1 MIEKKEAPSNLAVS
15 EEANNQQQNKTT
27 NFIQKLKAEIHT
39 KSKNLRAND
48 TVFPTN
54 GLPQVILDFGLE
66 VAEVYGVPIEFPV
79 LSALCAVSSAIRKK
93 FSVDSGKYRNYGQ
106 LWLMFVA
113 PPGVGKSEPMA
124 AAFRPLQRLD
134 NLSYDAYQV
143 ELGNWKIE
151 CSEAK
156 QTKSQEPEKPFYKQ
170 CLIDDFT
177 PESLYQTMFRNN
189 GAVSLCRDE
198 LSGWFADFG
207 RYNKSGEISRYL
219 SIFNNAQFCIN
230 RKSEEPLQIP
240 EPFMTICG
248 TIQPEVLDIA
258 LNNNSLKENGFAS
271 RFLYVYPREIKKQ
284 KYSEKLPDKILL
296 SRYDELI
303 KHCFYLPNSENP
315 FVLSPEAKTL
325 FIDYA
330 NHTTDL
336 VNNCS
341 NNFLRATYAKMEI
354 QVLRISLIIQI
365 IRGTYDNKEWLQNT
379 ISKEAIQYAINLC
392 HYFNSNIVRVEN
404 VETLTK
410 ATPTEAIKII
420 QKEYGIKNKQAF
432 ADSIGLTRQYISKL
446 CNE

>member
-1 MIEKKEAPSNLAVS
+1 
-15 EEANNQQQNKTT
+15 
-27 NFIQKLKAEIHT
+27 
-39 KSKNLRAND
+39 
-48 TVFPTN
+48 
-54 GLPQVILDFGLE
+54 
-66 VAEVYGVPIEFPV
+66 
-79 LSALCAVSSAIRKK
+79 
-93 FSVDSGKYRNYGQ
+93 
-106 LWLMFVA
+106 MFVA

-143 ELGNWKIE
+143 ELNNWKME

-284 KYSEKLPDKILL
+284 KYSEKTPNRIMLE
-296 SRYDELI
+296 RYDELI
-303 KHCFYLPNSENP
+303 KHCYYLPKSENP
-315 FVLSPEAKTL
+315 FVLSPEAKVL
-325 FIDYA
+325 FIEYA
-330 NHTTDL
+330 NHTADL
-336 VNNCS
+336 VNECS

-365 IRGTYDNKEWLQNT
+365 LRGIYDNSEWLQGQ
-379 ISKEAIQYAINLC
+379 ISKDAIQYAINLC
-392 HYFNSNIVRVEN
+392 NYFNSNIVRVEN
-404 VETLTK
+404 IETTTK
-410 ATPTEAIKII
+410 TTPMEAIKII
-420 QKEYGIKNKQAF
+420 QKEYGIKNKQTF

>member
-1 MIEKKEAPSNLAVS
+1 MINKKEAPSNLAVS
-15 EEANNQQQNKTT
+15 EEANNQEQNKTT

-39 KSKNLRAND
+39 KSMNLNAND
-48 TVFPTN
+48 TVFPTS

-79 LSALCAVSSAIRKK
+79 LSALCAVSSALRKK
-93 FSVDSGKYRNYGQ
+93 FSVDSGKYRNFGQ

-143 ELGNWKIE
+143 ELANWKIE

-284 KYSEKLPDKILL
+284 KYSEKIPNRIMLE
-296 SRYDELI
+296 RYEELI
-303 KHCFYLPNSENP
+303 KHCYYLPKSENP
-315 FVLSPEAKTL
+315 FILSPEAKVL
-325 FIDYA
+325 FIEYA
-330 NHTTDL
+330 NHTADL
-336 VNNCS
+336 VNGCS

-365 IRGTYDNKEWLQNT
+365 IRGLYDNSEWLQVQ

-392 HYFNSNIVRVEN
+392 NYFNSNIIRVEN
-404 VETLTK
+404 IETATK
-410 ATPTEAIKII
+410 TTPVEAIKII
-420 QKEYGIKNKQAF
+420 QKEYGIKNKQTF

>member
-1 MIEKKEAPSNLAVS
+1 MTTKKEAPSNVAGI
-15 EEANNQQQNKTT
+15 EEANNQEQDKSID
-27 NFIQKLKAEIHT
+27 FIQKLKAEIQT
-39 KSKNLRAND
+39 KTMNFKAND
-48 TVFPTN
+48 TDFPTN
-54 GLPQVILDFGLE
+54 GLPKVILDFGLE
-66 VAEVYGVPIEFPV
+66 ISEVYGVPIEFPV
-79 LSALCAVSSAIRKK
+79 LSALCAVSSALRKK
-93 FSVDSGKYRNYGQ
+93 FSVDSGKYRNFGQ

-134 NLSYDAYQV
+134 NLSYDRYQL
-143 ELGNWKIE
+143 ELSNWKSE

-156 QTKSQEPEKPFYKQ
+156 QTRSREPEKPFFKQ

-271 RFLYVYPREIKKQ
+271 RFLYAYPKEIKKQ
-284 KYSEKLPDKILL
+284 KYSEKTPDRIILN
-296 SRYDELI
+296 SYEELI
-303 KHCFYLPNSENP
+303 KHCYYLPKSENP

-325 FIDYA
+325 FIEYA
-330 NHTTDL
+330 NHTADL

-354 QVLRISLIIQI
+354 QALRISLIIQI
-365 IRGTYDNKEWLQNT
+365 IRGVYDDSERLKGQIT
-379 ISKEAIQYAINLC
+379 KEAIQYVINLC
-392 HYFNSNIVRVEN
+392 NYFNSNIHRVEN
-404 VETLTK
+404 IETTTK
-410 ATPTEAIKII
+410 TTPVEAIRII
-420 QKEYGIKNKQAF
+420 HKEYGIRNKQSF

-446 CNE
+446 CND